1 MEGKY
6 TLKVDAGGAESAY
19 TVEGKGPDHLEVI
32 GTAMQAVMRTFWR
45 ILEQVQDE
53 PVDAETFIAMSAMF
67 MAEVVDKLVKEREA
81 REDTAD
87 AKGFMENLLKKANGE
102 G

>member
-6 TLKVDAGGAESAY
+6 TLKVDADGAESAY
-19 TVEGKGPDHLEVI
+19 TVEGKEADHLKVV
-32 GTAMQAVMRTFWR
+32 GTAMQAVMRTFWHV
-45 ILEQVQDE
+45 LEQVREE
-53 PVDAETFIAMSAMF
+53 PVDAETFIAMAAVLTS
-67 MAEVVDKLVKEREA
+67 EVAAKLVKSREA
-81 REDTAD
+81 REATAD